1 MPKNKINQSIVVL
14 TPNSNLPLTNKRLK
28 KHVLKELKRISSIKN
43 PSPETLDNI
52 QDLSAA
58 AKFLEEDNG
67 IAWKDSNIEFLMD
80 VCWAL
85 EFEKTGG
92 SGEFITFEELKK
104 QLDLD
109 NE

>member
-1 MPKNKINQSIVVL
+1 MQKKQTYNTAIVL
-14 TPNSNLPLTNKRLK
+14 TPNSNLPLTNKRLRR
-28 KHVLKELKRISSIKN
+28 HVLKELKRISSIKN
-43 PSPETLDNI
+43 PLPETLDDI
-52 QDLSAA
+52 QDLTAA

-85 EFEKTGG
+85 EFQKTGG
-92 SGEFITFEELKK
+92 SGDYISWEEVKK
-104 QLDLD
+104 ELNLD